1 MKESIA
7 EFENTTP
14 STVYIFKKGDKFIL
28 ENCLGDELFTF
39 SQKEGL
45 IIAQNIINSITKDLL

>member
-7 EFENTTP
+7 EFENITP
-14 STVYIFKKGDKFIL
+14 STMYIFKKGDKFIL

-45 IIAQNIINSITKDLL
+45 IIAQNIINSID